1 MSASNQYPGQRLGLP
16 IHGPGSL
23 AGFWR
28 RVGGICTDWAI
39 ALFITNALIAI
50 ASRAQGSDQSG
61 FFNLLTLVTFAVVQW
76 VFVAFPGFA
85 PGHRLF
91 GIRVI
96 RLDSK
101 PNVGLWRSL
110 LRVSLILL
118 VLPPTIWDADGRG
131 LHDKAAGTVLV
142 RI

>member
-1 MSASNQYPGQRLGLP
+1 MSASNQYPGHRLGLP
-16 IHGPGSL
+16 VHGPGSL

-39 ALFITNALIAI
+39 ALFLANPIVALLSRIESRDDSAYFNLVTLLIFALI
-50 ASRAQGSDQSG
+50 
-61 FFNLLTLVTFAVVQW
+61 QW
-76 VFVAFPGFA
+76 IFVAFPGFA

-96 RLDSK
+96 RLDAR

-110 LRVSLILL
+110 LRVSMILL